1 MDIVLHA
8 FEGVFTVSLMVL
20 AGYYLGSHHWFS
32 EESLNLISKLITK
45 ICLPLYMI
53 VNLTETLTHDTVI
66 QMSSGLPVAV
76 SSMIIC
82 FIIGQL
88 AVRFAKIPKGR
99 RGVLAAVFCNQYHF
113 NRPAAFHRTVWYKVH
128 TVCTGLLYG
137 EHGGVL
143 GCGGPYYCR

>member
-82 FIIGQL
+82 FIIGQSSGSL
-88 AVRFAKIPKGR
+88 PCALPKYPKG
-99 RGVLAAVFCNQYHF
+99 G
-113 NRPAAFHRTVWYKVH
+113 AAFWRR
-128 TVCTGLLYG
+128 CFL
-137 EHGGVL
+137 
-143 GCGGPYYCR
+143 

>member
-88 AVRFAKIPKGR
+88 AVRFAKIPK
-99 RGVLAAVFCNQYHF
+99 
-113 NRPAAFHRTVWYKVH
+113 PAAFHRTVWYKVH
-128 TVCTGLLYG
+128 TVCIGLLYG
-137 EHGGVL
+137 EHSGVL

>member
-99 RGVLAAVFCNQYHF
+99 RGVLAA
-113 NRPAAFHRTVWYKVH
+113 YKVH

>member
-66 QMSSGLPVAV
+66 QMSGSGFVDDNLFYHRAA
-76 SSMIIC
+76 C
-82 FIIGQL
+82 RALCQNTQR
-88 AVRFAKIPKGR
+88 AAR
-99 RGVLAAVFCNQYHF
+99 RSGGGIFCNQYHF
-113 NRPAAFHRTVWYKVH
+113 NWPAAFH
-128 TVCTGLLYG
+128 
-137 EHGGVL
+137 
-143 GCGGPYYCR
+143 

>member
-32 EESLNLISKLITK
+32 DESLNLISKLITK

-82 FIIGQL
+82 FIVGQL
-88 AVRFAKIPKGR
+88 LPISPG
-99 RGVLAAVFCNQYHF
+99 GG
-113 NRPAAFHRTVWYKVH
+113 AAFWRQYF
-128 TVCTGLLYG
+128 LL
-137 EHGGVL
+137 
-143 GCGGPYYCR
+143 PTQF